1 MSKKIMPKR
10 VPMAEQKPEERVKN
24 FSEVALGYTEDEAIL
39 EASRCLQCSN
49 PGCVKGCPVG
59 VNIPGFIERIVSSD
73 FASAISIIKENNYL
87 PAICGRVCPQE
98 NQCEKKCTMGIKYE
112 PLAIGRLERF
122 VADYERAHGIRI
134 PVTSNSNGKKV
145 AVVGSG
151 PAGLTAAAYLA
162 KDGYQVTIFE
172 ALHEPGGVLVYGIP
186 EFRLPKEIVRAEI
199 DFIRKLGVEI
209 KVDVVIGKSLSIREL
224 FDLGYQAVF
233 IGAGAGLPRFLNIP
247 GENLNNIYSGNEFL
261 FRINLM
267 KGYRFPEYDTP
278 VKVGKKT
285 SVIGGGNVAL
295 DCARCAVRMGAEV
308 TLVYRRTEGEMPAR
322 AEELEHAKQEGIKIR
337 ELVSPVKFLGDN
349 EGRVRKIECMRM
361 KLGEPDESGRRKP
374 IPIEDSRMTIDAN
387 TVVIAIGQRPNPVLI
402 QATPEL
408 KTSEKGTII
417 VDENGQTS
425 MEGVFAGGDITTGT
439 ATVIQAIGAGK
450 RAAHAIHRYL
460 GGL

>member
-1 MSKKIMPKR
+1 
-10 VPMAEQKPEERVKN
+10 
-24 FSEVALGYTEDEAIL
+24 
-39 EASRCLQCSN
+39 
-49 PGCVKGCPVG
+49 
-59 VNIPGFIERIVSSD
+59 
-73 FASAISIIKENNYL
+73 
-87 PAICGRVCPQE
+87 
-98 NQCEKKCTMGIKYE
+98 
-112 PLAIGRLERF
+112 
-122 VADYERAHGIRI
+122 
-134 PVTSNSNGKKV
+134 
-145 AVVGSG
+145 
-151 PAGLTAAAYLA
+151 
-162 KDGYQVTIFE
+162 
-172 ALHEPGGVLVYGIP
+172 
-186 EFRLPKEIVRAEI
+186 
-199 DFIRKLGVEI
+199 
-209 KVDVVIGKSLSIREL
+209 
-224 FDLGYQAVF
+224 
-233 IGAGAGLPRFLNIP
+233 
-247 GENLNNIYSGNEFL
+247 
-261 FRINLM
+261 
-267 KGYRFPEYDTP
+267 
-278 VKVGKKT
+278 
-285 SVIGGGNVAL
+285 
-295 DCARCAVRMGAEV
+295 MGAEV

-387 TVVIAIGQRPNPVLI
+387 TVVIAIGQSPNPVLI